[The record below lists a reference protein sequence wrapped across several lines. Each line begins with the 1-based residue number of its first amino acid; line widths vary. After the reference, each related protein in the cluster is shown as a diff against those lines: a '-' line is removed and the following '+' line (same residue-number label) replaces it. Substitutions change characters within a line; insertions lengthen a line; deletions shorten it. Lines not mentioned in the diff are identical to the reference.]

1 MIQLILILISFLSLN
16 SYAQFVPHAHES
28 DEVGVLN
35 HYIEFNDLD
44 LAHRF
49 FKKEISEKQFI
60 KKSLENLDR
69 NLKEVFNCISL
80 TNEEVVTECLSG
92 NDIPF
97 YTFKVPTFS
106 YTIIERNAGWEWLYD
121 HFGQAL
127 KEKLESLSI
136 HEKLREKIRIDYIN
150 SVELSLNSFYSQEQE
165 EKLRSIFKM
174 IRGESKTAE
183 CTIIMTE
190 NAMNLSETNYTPGPQ
205 FDKEKCQHSIDQM
218 YYELDGFTWNY
229 DGEEFTYNLI
239 RQVHPRLAKVF
250 HEVFSKEIVD
260 QTYSEMIT
268 IYYEKGKEYD
278 AKKAVAVEALGV
290 LLRKIFEK
298 NYTLASIFEFL
309 EKTEPDNYVEYEGVL
324 GIHKYG
330 NNEYR
335 SQIVALTDILYNTK
349 TKFRNFVIE
358 NKLSEKFVDTN
369 DTTERSR
376 LEPIDLLSNLIYRKI
391 KDQAASVAPNIKS
404 YLKAVIQK
412 IAGLTESIEHPVYV
426 VPKEKS
432 STGPNLYCAEDYF
445 SSDFKEMTENFLER
459 VWFELDPARDDISRF
474 KCAGKSYELDH
485 TVMNEAP
492 LQLPKDSKINDGY
505 VDIIMP
511 YSLTEELNDNFKKL
525 AIMYFK
531 GLRYKLET
539 TEIADVEK
547 FVLQE
552 IPKTDLLM
560 PAGHSLAS
568 RNLDIGTI
576 EGELLTF
583 TRKKR
588 RKDKYGIR
596 FKIILPKKGTRSAS
610 LDLQQ
615 LSDAYL
621 TRIKEEANSLFVFVI
636 SCNSEYNLF
645 DWSQIYRSSLNR
657 YGSDPAKIPYVIASK
672 RGFPTNSNID
682 IAGSIF
688 YPSDVAD
695 FMAQGK
701 SAEEIYEIL
710 LTKKYGSIAKE
721 LTKRVGA
728 AWLIQKG
735 LVDWIKD
742 LFAKPENETFEPA
755 YNLSDEY
762 REDVLRRNGIRYQ
775 LFEEGTLIYE
785 DIF

>member
-49 FKKEISEKQFI
+49 FKKEINEKQFI
-60 KKSLENLDR
+60 KKSLENLDI
-69 NLKEVFNCISL
+69 NLKEVFNCSSL

-97 YTFKVPTFS
+97 YTFKLPTFS
-106 YTIIERNAGWEWLYD
+106 YTITERNAGWERLYD

-136 HEKLREKIRIDYIN
+136 HEKLREKIRLDYIN

-165 EKLRSIFKM
+165 ENLISIFKM

-391 KDQAASVAPNIKS
+391 KDQASSVAPNIKS

-547 FVLQE
+547 FVLEE

-645 DWSQIYRSSLNR
+645 DWSQIYRSSLSR